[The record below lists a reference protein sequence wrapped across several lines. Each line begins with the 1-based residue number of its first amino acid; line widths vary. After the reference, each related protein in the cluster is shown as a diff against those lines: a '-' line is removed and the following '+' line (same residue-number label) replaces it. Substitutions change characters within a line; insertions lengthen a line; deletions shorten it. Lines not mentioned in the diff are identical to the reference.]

1 MAADYNRAKAEAAKL
16 LKKYKITKA
25 PIDPESIAQAEG
37 VDVVYANFHGNI
49 ADQVAGFSE
58 PMNGRIVVNRDLN
71 TNRKTYTIAHELGH
85 HVLHKQYL
93 DDEGAYQ
100 VFPRMNSYDG
110 RPKPPEEQ
118 EADAFAAALLVPMDM
133 LRQYVHLAS
142 TSELARMFLVSEEVI
157 LNRMKW
163 LR

>member
-1 MAADYNRAKAEAAKL
+1 MAADYNRATGEAAKL

-25 PIDPESIAQAEG
+25 PIDPEAIAQAEG
-37 VDVVYANFHGNI
+37 VDVVYATFNGAI
-49 ADQVAGFSE
+49 ADQVAGYSE
-58 PMNGRIVVNRDLN
+58 PMNGRIVVNRDLH
-71 TNRKTYTIAHELGH
+71 TNRKTFTIAHELGH
-85 HVLHKQYL
+85 HMLHKEYL

-100 VFPRMNSYDG
+100 VFPRMNSYNG
-110 RPKPPEEQ
+110 RTKPPVEQ

-133 LRQYVHLAS
+133 LRQYQHLAG

-157 LNRMKW
+157 LNRMKR